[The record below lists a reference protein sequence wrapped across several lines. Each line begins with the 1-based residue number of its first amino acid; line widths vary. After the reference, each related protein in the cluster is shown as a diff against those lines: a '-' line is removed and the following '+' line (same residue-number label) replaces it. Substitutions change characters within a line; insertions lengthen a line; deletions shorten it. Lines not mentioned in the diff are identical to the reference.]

1 MSERSTL
8 GDEEPLGAISGLWR
22 SEDMELRTMSIER
35 SSLERVVRRFGELG
49 CVQFRD
55 MNVTHEAS
63 DDLDK
68 QTNLRCFITQIRT
81 SESIERSLRYFDEQL
96 TLNEIDAN
104 EPQLQ
109 QLHNNDAPLGVEE
122 FRGTVHTDL
131 PNALETL
138 ARKLNTD
145 EASLKD
151 QCEKLEKYRS
161 EYSTA
166 TERTFSV
173 KWAEKHCNNQKTLDI
188 AAEELHEEE
197 QSGGGSLGQLIGTIA
212 AEKMDVFN
220 RLIYRVTKGNAVVT
234 YSDIEDD
241 GVAQNKCIFRI
252 LYSSFEMQS
261 RILKLTA
268 ANGADVYLGRILQ
281 SSSGRTDAKAEHIQH
296 LPETEAQFKLIKE
309 TLHKETEDR
318 AKMITSTK
326 GMVHDKLKAIAR
338 VHTSRRHYV
347 LKEKAMYHVLNMMQ
361 VEGQF
366 ATAVAWLPVRQIA
379 KIERVL
385 HEHPLCRLYTE
396 DLKNTDK
403 SESPPTYFQTNEF
416 TGTFQ
421 GIVDSY
427 GIPRYHEVNPAIF
440 SVVTFPWFFG
450 IMYGDIGHGFII
462 TISAALMIYFQDKM
476 KKMQLNEIVD
486 MVFGARWL
494 LLLMG
499 IFAVYMGF
507 LYNDCFGMMLSYSES
522 KFQFPHDWEYGKDY
536 QNTTCYDGTNLPLV
550 CNSNCSMSDLTWV
563 NVSTSLN
570 GTYTL
575 RCTCPNQVALME
587 SENSCPNFIDYTGDS
602 PNLMQPSN
610 GPTPFGF
617 DAAWHESD
625 NKLTYFNSYKMKNA
639 VICGV
644 LQMTLGLILSLFN
657 HLYFKDHKHIFFG
670 FIPEC
675 IFLFC
680 TFGYMCVMLI
690 SKWLTPWTNTN
701 LAPNS
706 LETMTKFFLSP
717 GAYSLFDAEKC
728 ATNNDCSGYAYLYSG
743 QKEVQV
749 ALLIMA
755 VMAIPLM
762 LLPIP
767 IMKGK
772 EKKRLEAIGSPEA
785 DLIDMQEVWIKQV
798 IHVIE
803 FVLGCVSNTA
813 SYLRLWALSLAHAE
827 LSEVFW
833 KFAIMKMLDGS
844 KGFGGGFVMWF
855 GFGAWLSVTFGV
867 LILMEALSAFLH
879 SLRLHWVEFQNKFY
893 VGDGHKFLPLDFNEL
908 VEEADKARVG

>member
-1 MSERSTL
+1 MSDRSTAAE
-8 GDEEPLGAISGLWR
+8 EEPLGPVSGLWR

-55 MNVTHEAS
+55 MNAHHEGE
-63 DDLDK
+63 DK
-68 QTNLRCFITQIRT
+68 PAQRSFVTQIRT
-81 SESIERSLRYFDEQL
+81 CESIERSLRYFDDQL
-96 TLNEIDAN
+96 TNFEISMK
-104 EPQLQ
+104 EPPSPDY
-109 QLHNNDAPLGVEE
+109 DAPLGVDE
-122 FRGTVHTDL
+122 FRGSDFVDL

-138 ARKLNTD
+138 ARKLASD
-145 EASLKD
+145 ETSLKD
-151 QCEKLEKYRS
+151 QCDKLERYKV
-161 EYSTA
+161 EYMTA
-166 TERTFSV
+166 IERTLSL
-173 KWAEKHCNNQKTLDI
+173 KWSGEFCSQRSLDL
-188 AAEELHEEE
+188 AADELHREE
-197 QSGGGSLGQLIGTIA
+197 QSGGGSLGQLIGIIA
-212 AEKMDVFN
+212 ADKIRVFI

-234 YSDIEDD
+234 YEDVQDDQIE
-241 GVAQNKCIFRI
+241 GSKSLFRI
-252 LYSSFEMQS
+252 LYSSFEMQN
-261 RILKLTA
+261 RILKLIA
-268 ANGADVYLGRILQ
+268 ANAADVYLGKLLTAAD
-281 SSSGRTDAKAEHIQH
+281 GRQDPKAAAIPA
-296 LPETEAQFKLIKE
+296 LPETESQLRSMKE
-309 TLHKETEDR
+309 NLSRETEDR
-318 AKMITSTK
+318 FKMIQSTEA
-326 GMVHDKLKAIAR
+326 MVHDKLRSIAR
-338 VHTSRRHYV
+338 VHTARRHYV
-347 LKEKAMYHVLNMMQ
+347 LKEKAMYHALNMMQ
-361 VEGQF
+361 IDQGQF
-366 ATAVAWLPVRQIA
+366 AKATCWIPVRQIR
-379 KIERVL
+379 KVESVL
-385 HEHPLCRLYTE
+385 NDHPLCRLNSD
-396 DLKNTDK
+396 DLKHTDT
-403 SESPPTYFQTNEF
+403 SEPPPTYFETNDF

-450 IMYGDIGHGFII
+450 IMYGDIGHGCII
-462 TISAALMIYFQDKM
+462 ALTAAIMIFHQDKL
-476 KKMQLNEIVD
+476 KKIQLNEIVD
-486 MVFGARWL
+486 MIFGARWL

-507 LYNDCFGMMLSYSES
+507 LYNDCFGMMLHYSES
-522 KFQFPHDWEYGKDY
+522 RFMFPEDWVRGNVY
-536 QNTTCYDGTNLPLV
+536 QNITCYDGTDIPLV
-550 CNSNCSMSDLTWV
+550 CNDQCHMKDLVLV
-563 NVSTSLN
+563 NVSVGN
-570 GTYTL
+570 GDLVT
-575 RCTCPNQVALME
+575 RCTCPNQVNLT
-587 SENSCPNFIDYTGDS
+587 SSVNSCPNFINYNMDS
-602 PNLMQPSN
+602 PNLMQPSD

-617 DAAWHESD
+617 DYAWHESD

-644 LQMTLGLILSLFN
+644 LQMSLGLVLSLFN
-657 HLYFKDHKHIFFG
+657 HVYFKDTKHILFG

-690 SKWLTPWTNTN
+690 AKWLTPWPNTN

-717 GAYSLFDAEKC
+717 GAYNLFDPVKC
-728 ATNNDCSGYAYLYSG
+728 AESNDCSGYAYLYSG

-749 ALLIMA
+749 ILLILA
-755 VMAIPLM
+755 VSAIPLM

-772 EKKRLEAIGSPEA
+772 EKKKLEAMGDPSA
-785 DLIDMQEVWIKQV
+785 ALIDMQEVWIKQV

-803 FVLGCVSNTA
+803 YVLGCVSNTA

-833 KFAIMKMLDGS
+833 KFAIMKMLDGA
-844 KGFGGGFVMWF
+844 KGVGGGFIMWA

-893 VGDGHKFLPLDFNEL
+893 VGDGNKFAPLDFAEII
-908 VEEADKARVG
+908 EEADKARA